1 MNSVTRMTSLTAS
14 IGFVVLLAC
23 FWPAPTLG
31 QSSKGRNNLQAIQE
45 RHKERFREF
54 SAQITKLAQFC
65 DEKNLDD
72 AAIKVR
78 SRMIVPEA
86 QSLRVDKLPTETR
99 AEILPGVSGD
109 ERYWQTQLRHLEI
122 EYAKDLYG
130 QSRGALHQGFPGYAY
145 NLVREA
151 ALHDPDHPQVR
162 KILGF
167 VRLGGEW
174 VTPFAFSQVKTKG
187 NVWHEEFGW
196 LPRSQIERYMAG
208 ERNFKGRWIS
218 AEKEKEL
225 RRDFNSAW
233 EIRTDHYLIK
243 TNVSLERG
251 VEMGKALEDFYGVF
265 HETFAG
271 FFHTPEQLQ
280 KLFDGTSKSM
290 RADKPY
296 TVHFYRTR
304 EEYLERLRK
313 FFPSIDQTNGVYMTH
328 DRVAHFYYDP
338 ANDHDGTLFHEAT
351 HQLFFESHHANRTI
365 SERNHFWIIEGIA
378 CYMESFQRQNG
389 SFSLGDPSYIRFV
402 GARLNLLEKK
412 YYVPLREF
420 SGYGMVEF
428 QGAAELAKNYTQAA
442 GLARFF
448 MQYDNGRYREAVVKH
463 LAQLYSADERTREK
477 ADSLDELTGV
487 DFLDL
492 DRQYADDARQLE
504 ARVARP

>member
-23 FWPAPTLG
+23 LWPAPTLG

-54 SAQITKLAQFC
+54 STQITKLAQFC

-72 AAIKVR
+72 AASKVR

-86 QSLRVDKLPTETR
+86 QSLRVDKLPTEMR

-351 HQLFFESHHANRTI
+351 HQLFFESHHSNRTI
-365 SERNHFWIIEGIA
+365 SERNHFWIRFLWVTRAIFALWGLGLICWKKNIMSLCENFRG
-378 CYMESFQRQNG
+378 MVWSSFRGPPN
-389 SFSLGDPSYIRFV
+389 SPRTTLRRLGWHVSSCNMTTGVTARPWLNISPSYTVR
-402 GARLNLLEKK
+402 
-412 YYVPLREF
+412 
-420 SGYGMVEF
+420 M
-428 QGAAELAKNYTQAA
+428 
-442 GLARFF
+442 
-448 MQYDNGRYREAVVKH
+448 NGR
-463 LAQLYSADERTREK
+463 ER
-477 ADSLDELTGV
+477 
-487 DFLDL
+487 
-492 DRQYADDARQLE
+492 
-504 ARVARP
+504 RPTVWMS